1 MIGNLR
7 HTDCIASCV
16 RCPSQNRMWGGK
28 GGAPGGVAATGGVTP
43 ALLAGLVLRLRA
55 DDLLVQA
62 VIEGALHTAHG
73 HPLVYVL
80 TGRQG

>member
-1 MIGNLR
+1 
-7 HTDCIASCV
+7 
-16 RCPSQNRMWGGK
+16 MWGGK